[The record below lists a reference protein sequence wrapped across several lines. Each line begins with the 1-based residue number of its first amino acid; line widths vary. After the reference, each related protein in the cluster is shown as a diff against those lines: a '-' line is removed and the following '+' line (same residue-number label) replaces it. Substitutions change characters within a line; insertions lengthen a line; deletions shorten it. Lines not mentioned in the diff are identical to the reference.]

1 MSKIYIHVGIFSLFI
16 GLFLLDLGLGELAFW
31 KNLLILSAL
40 LLNYILSIRSES
52 TFLVIFV
59 LAGLCYDWYNKG
71 LLGLSSLVLVISLYF
86 FYLLYVRFR
95 GNRFV
100 LYLVNY
106 IFNFI
111 VIITFNGFNIE
122 SSILIQSSVGA
133 LIHTTLS
140 IFWWEKSRV
149 F

>member
-52 TFLVIFV
+52 SFLVIFV

-95 GNRFV
+95 GNKFV

-140 IFWWEKSRV
+140 IFWWEKK
-149 F
+149 